1 MAETYHYH
9 DTGEPTPEHS
19 AECFDLTRSE
29 VNDSLEWE
37 SDEFRAWILGNPSVG
52 DTYIG
57 GGNDVALVQR
67 I

>member
-9 DTGEPTPEHS
+9 ETYTWHS